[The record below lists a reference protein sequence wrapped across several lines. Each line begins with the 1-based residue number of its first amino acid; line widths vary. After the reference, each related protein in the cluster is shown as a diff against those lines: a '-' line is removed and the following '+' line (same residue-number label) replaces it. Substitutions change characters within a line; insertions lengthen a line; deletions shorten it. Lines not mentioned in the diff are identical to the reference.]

1 MKIAI
6 GVQVSLDNSTWYKLS
21 DHSRSPI
28 QISYENIETSQRM
41 ASGKLRKYV
50 IASKRKISTDWQNL
64 PSLDSN
70 VVDYS
75 AGGHGAAWMKSFYD
89 GNVFLPIYVKLIYA
103 KETTATYN
111 AVPVNSTYSD
121 SFKTTGDVF
130 QAYMTGFTYD
140 VQKRMVSSSTN
151 TGYDYVNVK
160 IDFTEI

>member
-28 QISYENIETSQRM
+28 QIGYEPIETSQRM

-50 IASKRKISTDWQNL
+50 IANKKKISTDWQNL
-64 PSLDSN
+64 PSIDSN

-75 AGGHGAAWMKSFYD
+75 AGGHGAAWMKSFYE
-89 GNVFLPIYVKLIYA
+89 GNVFLPVYVKLIYA
-103 KETTATYN
+103 KETIASYN
-111 AVPVNSTYSD
+111 AVPVDSTYSD
-121 SFKTTGDVF
+121 SFRTTGDIF
-130 QAYMTGFTYD
+130 QAYMTSFTYD
-140 VQKRMVSSSTN
+140 IQKRMMTSSTN

-160 IDFTEI
+160 IEFTEI